1 MTTTAKPRFTR
12 LWRAAQLMSLF
23 ADRSKLE
30 TMPVHD
36 FVSAFVK

>member
-1 MTTTAKPRFTR
+1 MTPIKTTFTR
-12 LWRAAQLMSLF
+12 LRRAAQLMSLF
-23 ADRSKLE
+23 DDRSKLE